1 MTFGSRPLSRWW
13 KLVVYSVAIILLCFN
28 NSFLGDMRSYPH
40 SALVVDENSSLVRF
54 EDSHSSL

>member
-1 MTFGSRPLSRWW
+1 M
-13 KLVVYSVAIILLCFN
+13 AIILLCFN

-40 SALVVDENSSLVRF
+40 SALVVDEDSSLVRF